1 MYSDFTEHILKICK
15 TLNANNVQFIIVGG
29 TAAGFHGFNR
39 MTMDQFGLPTG
50 KHDFD
55 FWFSP
60 NYENYFNILKA
71 MKSLGKDVSRLE
83 EEAAPNPKKSFLK
96 FEFEEFKIDFLP
108 EIKGLDSF
116 NESYSNTKKSIVNSI
131 EFNILSLEDLIKTKE
146 TDSRAKDISDLEE
159 LRKLKDNNSE

>member
-1 MYSDFTEHILKICK
+1 
-15 TLNANNVQFIIVGG
+15 
-29 TAAGFHGFNR
+29 
-39 MTMDQFGLPTG
+39 MTMDQFGLPTE

-55 FWFSP
+55 FWFNP
-60 NYENYFNILKA
+60 NYENYYNILKA

-83 EEAAPNPKKSFLK
+83 KESSPNPKKSFLK

-116 NESYSNTKKSIVNSI
+116 NESYSNSKKSIVNST

-146 TDSRAKDISDLEE
+146 TNSRAKDISDLEE